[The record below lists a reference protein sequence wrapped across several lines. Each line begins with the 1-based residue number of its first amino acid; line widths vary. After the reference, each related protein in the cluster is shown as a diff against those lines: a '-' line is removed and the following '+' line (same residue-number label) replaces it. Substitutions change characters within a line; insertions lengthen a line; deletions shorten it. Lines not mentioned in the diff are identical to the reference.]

1 MRNAH
6 LVTPWLLGLSLT
18 TPWALAQTPPSPP
31 PAAPT
36 TERASSTAAQR
47 PLVHT
52 ALPASGPL
60 VASPQDWRAANAA
73 VATFARGHADVLRW
87 EAAQTPATAPTAPG
101 THQHG
106 GQP

>member
-6 LVTPWLLGLSLT
+6 LVTPWLLGLSLA

-31 PAAPT
+31 PAAHA
-36 TERASSTAAQR
+36 TELASGTVAQR

-52 ALPASGPL
+52 ALPASGAL
-60 VASPQDWRAANAA
+60 VANPQDWRAANAA

-87 EAAQTPATAPTAPG
+87 EAAQTPAPAPTAPG